1 MRTFQQT
8 ISARAG
14 DGYNIHVTFADGTG
28 GVFDFAP
35 YMEYPCYAPLKDR
48 ACFERVT
55 AAHGTLSWPGE
66 IDISPEA
73 VWEDAVRT
81 SPPR

>member
-8 ISARAG
+8 VSARAG
-14 DGYNIHVTFADGTG
+14 EGYLVHVAFADGTD

-35 YMEYPCYAPLKDR
+35 YLRYPCYAPLR
-48 ACFERVT
+48 AREAFAQVT
-55 AAHGTLSWPGE
+55 AAHGTLSWPGD

-73 VWEDAVRT
+73 VWADSVR
-81 SPPR
+81 R

>member
-8 ISARAG
+8 TSARAG
-14 DGYNIHVTFADGTG
+14 ENYLVHVAFADGTN

-35 YMEYPCYAPLKDR
+35 YLRYPCYAPLRDR
-48 ACFERVT
+48 DVFAQVS
-55 AAHGTLSWPGE
+55 ASHGTLSWPGD

-73 VWEDAVRT
+73 VWVDAVRGT
-81 SPPR
+81 VS

>member
-14 DGYNIHVTFADGTG
+14 EGYLVHVAFADGTDG
-28 GVFDFAP
+28 TFDLAP
-35 YMEYPCYAPLKDR
+35 YLCYPCYAPLRDR
-48 ACFERVT
+48 DVFAQVS
-55 AAHGTLSWPGE
+55 ASHGTLSWPGD

-73 VWEDAVRT
+73 VWTDATREAK
-81 SPPR
+81 S

>member
-8 ISARAG
+8 VSARVG
-14 DGYNIHVTFADGTG
+14 DGFNIHVSFADGSS

-35 YMEYPCYAPLKDR
+35 YLDYPCYAPLR
-48 ACFERVT
+48 ERSLFEKVS

-73 VWEDAVRT
+73 VWVDAVRGV
-81 SPPR
+81 